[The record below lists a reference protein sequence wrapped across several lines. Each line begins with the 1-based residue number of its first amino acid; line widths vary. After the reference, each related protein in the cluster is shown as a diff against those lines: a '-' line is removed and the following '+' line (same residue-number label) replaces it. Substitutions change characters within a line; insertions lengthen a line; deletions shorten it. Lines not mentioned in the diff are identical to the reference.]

1 MPKANT
7 AYGILYSIIHSSNEY
22 TVAGQLF
29 TREPDM
35 NEFLTEFS
43 ADYTLLWGLFIIAT
57 MATSSLA
64 LHVFWSI
71 VLRTIANLFG
81 NQIKPDKSNH

>member
-1 MPKANT
+1 
-7 AYGILYSIIHSSNEY
+7 
-22 TVAGQLF
+22 
-29 TREPDM
+29 M

-57 MATSSLA
+57 MATSALA

>member
-1 MPKANT
+1 
-7 AYGILYSIIHSSNEY
+7 
-22 TVAGQLF
+22 
-29 TREPDM
+29 M

-43 ADYTLLWGLFIIAT
+43 TDYTLLWGLFIIAT
-57 MATSSLA
+57 MATSAVS

-71 VLRTIANLFG
+71 VLRTIANLFD

>member
-1 MPKANT
+1 
-7 AYGILYSIIHSSNEY
+7 
-22 TVAGQLF
+22 
-29 TREPDM
+29 M

-43 ADYTLLWGLFIIAT
+43 TNYTLLWGLFIIAT
-57 MATSSLA
+57 MATSALA